1 MTARRL
7 RHRRRATSPR
17 PDMPLPSRR
26 LLLAAL
32 SLACVGACAPPTSYS
47 AMVAGA
53 PPGQAPAPVY
63 RNAITVGSVTLGR
76 DMGTPWTS
84 AVGPDQV
91 QQALV
96 QTLAAAGLGQPA
108 NGRFRLDGLLLTLDR
123 PYAGFAMTVTATI
136 VWRLTDT
143 TNGAVVYDRTLRS
156 LGTATLDDAITND
169 NRLRIADQ
177 RAVRANLQQL
187 VQDLYA
193 LPSR

>member
-1 MTARRL
+1 M
-7 RHRRRATSPR
+7 S
-17 PDMPLPSRR
+17 LPSRR
-26 LLLAAL
+26 LMLAAL
-32 SLACVGACAPPTSYS
+32 SLAHVGACAPSASYS

-53 PPGQAPAPVY
+53 PPGQAPVPVY

-76 DMGTPWTS
+76 DMGTPWTP

-108 NGRFRLDGLLLTLDR
+108 TGRSRDGRFRLDGQLLTLSR
-123 PYAGFAMTVTATI
+123 PYAGFAMTVTAAI
-136 VWRLTDT
+136 AWRLTDT
-143 TNGAVVYDRTLRS
+143 TNGAAVYDRVLQG
-156 LGTATLDDAITND
+156 LGTATLDDAIDNN

-177 RAVRANLQQL
+177 RAIRANLQQL
-187 VQDLYA
+187 VQDLSA

>member
-1 MTARRL
+1 
-7 RHRRRATSPR
+7 
-17 PDMPLPSRR
+17 MPFASRR
-26 LLLAAL
+26 LLLAAVW
-32 SLACVGACAPPTSYS
+32 LAGLGACAPPASYS

-53 PPGQAPAPVY
+53 PPGQGPAPIY

-76 DMGTPWTS
+76 DVGTPWTS

-96 QTLAAAGLGQPA
+96 QTLAVAGLGQPA

-136 VWRLTDT
+136 AWRLTNT
-143 TNGAVVYDRTLRS
+143 TNGVVVYDRTLRS
-156 LGTATLDDAITND
+156 LGTATLDDAITNE

-177 RAVRANLQQL
+177 RAIRANLQQL
-187 VQDLYA
+187 VQDLYT
-193 LPSR
+193 LGPR

>member
-1 MTARRL
+1 
-7 RHRRRATSPR
+7 
-17 PDMPLPSRR
+17 MPLASRR

-32 SLACVGACAPPTSYS
+32 SLACLGACAPPASYS

-76 DMGTPWTS
+76 DVGTPWTS
-84 AVGPDQV
+84 AVSPDHV

-96 QTLAAAGLGQPA
+96 QTLAVAGLGQPA
-108 NGRFRLDGLLLTLDR
+108 NGRFRLDGMLLTLDR

-136 VWRLTDT
+136 AWRLTDT
-143 TNGAVVYDRTLRS
+143 TNGVVVYDRVFRT
-156 LGTATLDDAITND
+156 LGTATLDDAVDNN

-177 RAVRANLQQL
+177 RAVRANLQLL
-187 VQDLYA
+187 VLDFYA
-193 LPSR
+193 LPPR

>member
-1 MTARRL
+1 
-7 RHRRRATSPR
+7 
-17 PDMPLPSRR
+17 MPLPSRR

-32 SLACVGACAPPTSYS
+32 SLACVAACAPPASYS

-84 AVGPDQV
+84 AVSPDQV

-96 QTLAAAGLGQPA
+96 QTLAAAGLGRPA
-108 NGRFRLDGLLLTLDR
+108 NGRFRLDGMLLMLDR

-136 VWRLTDT
+136 AWRLTDT
-143 TNGAVVYDRTLRS
+143 TNGAMIYDRTFRS
-156 LGTATLDDAITND
+156 LGTATLDDAIDNN

-187 VQDLYA
+187 VQDLSA

>member
-1 MTARRL
+1 
-7 RHRRRATSPR
+7 
-17 PDMPLPSRR
+17 MPFASRR
-26 LLLAAL
+26 LLLAAVW
-32 SLACVGACAPPTSYS
+32 LAGLGACAPPASYS

-53 PPGQAPAPVY
+53 PPGQGPAPVY

-76 DMGTPWTS
+76 DVGTPWTS

-96 QTLAAAGLGQPA
+96 QTLAVAGLGQPA

-136 VWRLTDT
+136 AWRLTNT
-143 TNGAVVYDRTLRS
+143 TNGVVVYDRTLRS
-156 LGTATLDDAITND
+156 LGTATLDDAITNE

-177 RAVRANLQQL
+177 RAIRANLQQL
-187 VQDLYA
+187 MQDLYT
-193 LPSR
+193 LGPR